1 MSAFGKCIKAYRV
14 AVELDHV
21 RCGLP
26 VILKVGNDFRSFPN
40 NGHVTT
46 ASACPFRAKTR
57 SGSVHC
63 GKGGTRSFRHPRYPV
78 RVLISLNVSPSP
90 KAQPVHN
97 NRDALGGVDLSRDRP
112 SLSGFFN
119 PSRHRMACHQGAM
132 CPYIIRVLLHSN
144 FRPQGTILVSTSQE
158 MRNCHSI
165 LGHKNTR
172 IEGAQPQTNLELFY
186 RGVFVTEPKLNIP
199 VPNSCNG
206 QIWIEAY
213 SPRQ

>member
-1 MSAFGKCIKAYRV
+1 MPV
-14 AVELDHV
+14 HV
-21 RCGLP
+21 RPERLLWVKLRNTRREQMFSGLP
-26 VILKVGNDFRSFPN
+26 RVTDIVRLVRLVRFVPEPEVGTCILARR
-40 NGHVTT
+40 H
-46 ASACPFRAKTR
+46 AW
-57 SGSVHC
+57 
-63 GKGGTRSFRHPRYPV
+63 SFRHPGHPV
-78 RVLISLNVSPSP
+78 RVHISLNVLRSP

-132 CPYIIRVLLHSN
+132 SPYIIRVLLHSN

-199 VPNSCNG
+199 GPNSCNS
-206 QIWIEAY
+206 QIWIKAY